1 MKVIGFLLT
10 DAQGLAHQ
18 DKLMALVN
26 MYKLLLVAGAVL
38 MAGSACADDEPG
50 HGDLVGT
57 HAGWEIAIQM
67 SDYHYAEPDLDVAIW
82 GPRLGMSAAYTHT
95 RPNNWF
101 VKVDGRIGYGLLEY
115 EGSGMQDSVPDLVFE
130 TRGTFGRDFFPRHNI
145 SLSPYAGVG
154 YRYLYNDLRGIT
166 TTGHAGYRRYSR
178 YFYIPVGLTSRF
190 NVSGKWSVLPTIEY
204 DYFITGRQES
214 RLSDTGPSLGDAYN
228 EQSNG
233 YGYRASVM
241 LEKGAWAFGPW
252 LHFWHIE
259 DSDIVSI
266 GFGLGGMEPE
276 NETREYG
283 LELKY
288 RF

>member
-1 MKVIGFLLT
+1 MV
-10 DAQGLAHQ
+10 
-18 DKLMALVN
+18 LMNA
-26 MYKLLLVAGAVL
+26 YKLLLVAGAVS
-38 MAGSACADDEPG
+38 MAGNAFADDEQG
-50 HGDLVGT
+50 HSDLVGSQT
-57 HAGWEIAIQM
+57 GWEVGIQM
-67 SDYHYAEPDLDVAIW
+67 SDYHYEEPSLDVTIW
-82 GPRLGMSAAYTHT
+82 GPRLGTSAAYTHT
-95 RPNNWF
+95 KPNNWF
-101 VKVDGRIGYGLLEY
+101 VKVEGRVGFGLLDY
-115 EGSGMQDSVPDLVFE
+115 EGSGTQNSVPDFVFE
-130 TRGTFGRDFFPRHNI
+130 ARGYFGKDFFPRHNI
-145 SLSPYAGVG
+145 SFSPYAGLG

-178 YFYIPVGLTSRF
+178 YYYVPLGLSSRF
-190 NVSGKWSVLPTIEY
+190 NVYGKWSVSPTVEY
-204 DYFITGRQES
+204 DYFITGTQES
-214 RLSDTGPSLGDAYN
+214 RLSDTGPGLGDAYN
-228 EQSNG
+228 EQSKG

-266 GFGLGGMEPE
+266 AFGVSGMEPE